1 MRADVADISEQP
13 EQEVKITPAEPE
25 VKTVEKASKSSLG
38 FLFPIIIIALIIGL
52 AGAGYYFLMQLRSKQ
67 EGLGGEVKSQ
77 LMQQIND
84 YQKQLTAIQTQV
96 SNLQSAINGK
106 DEHFNKTLTE
116 FTELHG
122 QKMDATRKEL
132 NDKMLQLQRQ
142 LGKTRGDW
150 LVADAEYL
158 LSVANERLHLIGD
171 VNTTKAA
178 LEAADQRLRESG
190 DSGTIKVRE
199 AIAKELASLQGL
211 AQPDLVGLYA
221 SIQALQGDVA
231 KLALALP
238 YAGKPLASPEEARSE
253 NAKSAESNE
262 LLSTAIQELQGI
274 VTIRHSESNVKE
286 ILTEE
291 QAEFIREQLRV
302 KLEMLKVALAHQYD
316 DLYQATLKDVKDW
329 LEKHF
334 NKSDEAKLFD
344 GELSRLQGVRLK
356 NQLPDISQSLK
367 LLRDLSKLRI
377 ETDKLMEE
385 QEQSQTEEKPAD
397 ANEKTVPATIT
408 PPPAENAV
416 APPKA
421 TPEQK

>member
-106 DEHFNKTLTE
+106 DEHFSKTLTE